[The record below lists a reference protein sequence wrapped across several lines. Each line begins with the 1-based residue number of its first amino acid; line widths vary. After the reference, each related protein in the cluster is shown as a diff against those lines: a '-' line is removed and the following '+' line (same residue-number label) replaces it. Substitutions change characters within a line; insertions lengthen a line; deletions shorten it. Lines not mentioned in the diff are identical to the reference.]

1 MEHSEEE
8 PTCSDSN
15 PSPDKLALFQSLR
28 TKARTEHSSTR
39 PKRHYTF
46 RPKGFALPGSYAYTM
61 RAGGGVATGID
72 RMLSASRER
81 VRTDPTG
88 ISGIGRN
95 KTPKEVENMSPEAE
109 KTRREFLEEKLRQDP
124 HNTFARYG
132 LALELAKSEP
142 ASAWTHF
149 EHLLLHHPEYSAT
162 YFQAGASLMK
172 QGRLDEARKV
182 LVAGIEV
189 TSRQGKQHAQAELQ
203 AALDDLDDQ

>member
-1 MEHSEEE
+1 
-8 PTCSDSN
+8 
-15 PSPDKLALFQSLR
+15 
-28 TKARTEHSSTR
+28 
-39 PKRHYTF
+39 
-46 RPKGFALPGSYAYTM
+46 
-61 RAGGGVATGID
+61 
-72 RMLSASRER
+72 
-81 VRTDPTG
+81 
-88 ISGIGRN
+88 
-95 KTPKEVENMSPEAE
+95 MSPEAE

-182 LVAGIEV
+182 LAAGIEV

-203 AALDDLDDQ
+203 AALDDVDDQ